1 MTISVL
7 LVGLLE
13 GIFLL
18 YLIALSLFL
27 GVSAFLVLHQQ
38 ARRTPEDWRPVYQES
53 WPPITLLVPAYREEK
68 TIVHSLES
76 MLCLDYPHLELVV
89 VCDGSP
95 DNTLGV
101 LQTHF
106 DLQIEAPFPAQAN
119 LTTQPV
125 ETSYRSR
132 RFSNLR
138 VLWKRN
144 GGKADSLN
152 AALRIAETP
161 LVCAMDADTLIAP
174 DGLRKLA
181 EPFLRQPDLLAAG
194 GTVYPAN
201 GLTLGDFELTR
212 WGMPVSRWARFQAIE
227 YVRAFLLGRF
237 GWNQFG
243 TVLIIS
249 GAFGLFRREEVVA
262 CGGWDTR
269 TVGEDFELVLRLLE
283 QNGRRVCH
291 VPEAACWTE
300 VPETRAMLKSQ
311 WIRWH
316 RGLIESLH
324 MHPELFRHPDS
335 MVRMLG
341 WYFRLFEE
349 YAPWVE
355 SAGFILTL
363 IMAFSFDGLYWR
375 YAALF
380 TLSNYI
386 GLVIFS
392 LLAVLLD
399 FRYPESVVRHWSW
412 LHILGTILVEPI
424 GYQPFTLVWRIIG
437 TYRHWRGVRAHW
449 EAQTRHGFRSIDKG

>member
-138 VLWKRN
+138 VL
-144 GGKADSLN
+144 
-152 AALRIAETP
+152 
-161 LVCAMDADTLIAP
+161 
-174 DGLRKLA
+174 
-181 EPFLRQPDLLAAG
+181 
-194 GTVYPAN
+194 
-201 GLTLGDFELTR
+201 R

>member
-1 MTISVL
+1 
-7 LVGLLE
+7 
-13 GIFLL
+13 
-18 YLIALSLFL
+18 
-27 GVSAFLVLHQQ
+27 
-38 ARRTPEDWRPVYQES
+38 
-53 WPPITLLVPAYREEK
+53 
-68 TIVHSLES
+68 
-76 MLCLDYPHLELVV
+76 
-89 VCDGSP
+89 
-95 DNTLGV
+95 
-101 LQTHF
+101 
-106 DLQIEAPFPAQAN
+106 
-119 LTTQPV
+119 
-125 ETSYRSR
+125 
-132 RFSNLR
+132 
-138 VLWKRN
+138 
-144 GGKADSLN
+144 
-152 AALRIAETP
+152 
-161 LVCAMDADTLIAP
+161 
-174 DGLRKLA
+174 
-181 EPFLRQPDLLAAG
+181 
-194 GTVYPAN
+194 
-201 GLTLGDFELTR
+201 
-212 WGMPVSRWARFQAIE
+212 MPVSRWARFQAIE

-311 WIRWH
+311 RIRWH